1 MSYLLEELSK
11 QLNPQMLQG
20 LSRQLGASEAQTTQ
34 AVSAL
39 IPMLIGGL
47 SQNVSKGGADSLD
60 QALERDHDGSL
71 LNQLSGMFGGG
82 GAGGLAGM
90 VGGLLGGGQQQG
102 GGNLMGQL
110 TQMIAGGNQRSVNGS
125 GILEH
130 ILGGRQNTVSQ
141 GVGKATGLNSSQ
153 ITQLMT
159 FLAPV
164 IMSALGKVK
173 REHHLDAGQVAAL
186 VNEERL
192 EIEHETPGA
201 EEGGLLRLLD
211 SNNDGKIDLQ
221 DDIAKVGMALGG
233 AFLLSRT
240 RRKSK

>member
-11 QLNPQMLQG
+11 QINPQMLQG
-20 LSRQLGASEAQTTQ
+20 LSSQLGTSEAQTTQ

-47 SQNVSKGGADSLD
+47 SQNVQRGGADSLD
-60 QALERDHDGSL
+60 KALERDHDGSL

-90 VGGLLGGGQQQG
+90 VGGLLGGGQQG

-110 TQMIAGGNQRSVNGS
+110 TQMMAGGNQRSVNGS

-141 GVGKATGLNSSQ
+141 GVGKATGLTSAQ

-173 REHHLDAGQVAAL
+173 RDHHLDAGKVAAL

-192 EIEHETPGA
+192 EIEHETPGT
-201 EEGGLLRLLD
+201 EEGGLLKLLD

-240 RRKSK
+240 QRKPK